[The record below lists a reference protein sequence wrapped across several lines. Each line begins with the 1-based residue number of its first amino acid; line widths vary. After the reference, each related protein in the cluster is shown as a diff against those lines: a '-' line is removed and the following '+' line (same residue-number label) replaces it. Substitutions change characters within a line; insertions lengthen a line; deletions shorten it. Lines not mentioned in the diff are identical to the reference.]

1 MSIGLKMYLH
11 PLKKKPKGSLSTRR
25 LFDFL
30 YFQTSFTLQ
39 VFTPISEYSGQYPA
53 KVVTVNTAATSNAIS
68 PNVPEMTLEKYK
80 PTNVAA
86 SNNLIP

>member
-1 MSIGLKMYLH
+1 MYLH
-11 PLKKKPKGSLSTRR
+11 PPTKKPKGSLSALR

-30 YFQTSFTLQ
+30 DFHPSFTLQ

-53 KVVTVNTAATSNAIS
+53 KVVTVNTAATTNAIS
-68 PNVPEMTLEKYK
+68 PNVPEMTPEKYK
-80 PTNVAA
+80 TTNVAA